1 MSSLNKTMLNFL
13 HFLKRYSAIP
23 TFFVLIITMATTD
36 ATNKGTPTQQTTITG
51 IFQSDE
57 SLSEAAPDPDEFE
70 FVAVKRR
77 KIIYEMVYKHFMVD
91 LKWLKKKK
99 LS

>member
-1 MSSLNKTMLNFL
+1 MLNVL

-23 TFFVLIITMATTD
+23 TFFVLTITMAATD
-36 ATNKGTPTQQTTITG
+36 ATIKGTPTQQTTITG
-51 IFQSDE
+51 ISQSDE

-77 KIIYEMVYKHFMVD
+77 EIFYEMVYKHYGWCKVV
-91 LKWLKKKK
+91 
-99 LS
+99 